1 MTELAVELYGQR
13 VGTLSGDNFRSFDIA
28 LEPAAISHFGASS
41 RVMSMAVP
49 LDVKQNRGRA
59 KRRRNFFAGLLPEGT
74 QLQSMARNAQL
85 NEFDVLGLLARYG
98 RDVAG
103 AIQIWNTSDPGEP
116 RTPRAEPVTDSDIS
130 EMLQDLAGQPLGN
143 AKRGGKTSLP
153 GVQPKVV
160 LAQTEAGWARVED
173 GYPSTHIL
181 KPAVE
186 KYPTMIFDEEYGSRF
201 VRKLGLAA
209 FRTRIQKFGGTEAL
223 VIDRY
228 DRDAAHPGGRI
239 HQEDLAQALGVPT
252 IEKYEKYGAVTLD
265 RISKLLDETDARSPR
280 LTLARMLTLS
290 VAVGNLDM
298 HAKNISLL
306 HNEDGTIGVAP
317 MYDVVPQTQYDTDGE
332 FAFRV
337 NGVLAHEAITKADII
352 AEVGKWGSRSSEHLI
367 NETLETVRDL
377 ARTEVPHALAEPT
390 LQDEVLRFSQNLLDG
405 RAVGASLPATS
416 IHFSARRAA
425 GRQEVAPE
433 ASS

>member
-1 MTELAVELYGQR
+1 MVELAVALYGQR

-28 LEPAAISHFGASS
+28 LEPSAISHFGASS

-49 LDVKQNRGRA
+49 LDVQRNRGRA

-85 NEFDVLGLLARYG
+85 NEFDGLGLLARYG

-103 AIQIWNTSDPGEP
+103 AIQIWDTSDPDEP
-116 RTPRAEPVTDSDIS
+116 RAPRAEPVTDSDVS
-130 EMLQDLAGQPLGN
+130 EMLHDLAGQPLGN

-153 GVQPKVV
+153 GVQPKIV
-160 LAQTEAGWARVED
+160 LAQTEVGWARVTD

-181 KPAVE
+181 KPVVG

-201 VRKLGLAA
+201 VRKLELAA
-209 FRTRIQKFGGTEAL
+209 FSTRLQKFGDTEAL
-223 VIDRY
+223 VIERY

-265 RISKLLDETDARSPR
+265 RISRLLDETDARSPR
-280 LTLARMLTLS
+280 LTLAKMLTLS

-298 HAKNISLL
+298 HAKNISIL
-306 HNEDGTIGVAP
+306 HFENGTTRIAP
-317 MYDVVPQTQYDTDGE
+317 MYDVVPQTQYDSDGE
-332 FAFRV
+332 FAFSV
-337 NGVLAHEAITKADII
+337 NGVLDHAAITKADII
-352 AEVGKWGSRSSEHLI
+352 HEVAKWGSKNSERLI
-367 NETLETVRDL
+367 DETLETVRDL
-377 ARTEVPHALAEPT
+377 ARIEIPHALAEPT
-390 LQDEVLRFSQNLLDG
+390 LQEDVLRFTQNLLDG
-405 RAVGASLPATS
+405 RAVGASQQATS
-416 IHFSARRAA
+416 IHFSA
-425 GRQEVAPE
+425 PLL
-433 ASS
+433 